1 MVSALLTAEARLTF
15 TQRLRQ
21 KSGGRIVL
29 IQNSAIDFLVDGRKP
44 DVQPNKKKT
53 ADTLDLH
60 NSKASLSGKGES
72 HHTPAH
78 KEQQQV
84 GQPSSP
90 TAYTTTSGWR
100 VRFYMGGS
108 SRADKESAQAAG
120 RAFKSMFPD
129 VPVYMHFMSP
139 HWVCVAGD
147 FLTRAEAEA
156 FIHRA
161 RAVPGVRASSMSIIK
176 SKVKVPVNQ

>member
-1 MVSALLTAEARLTF
+1 MVSVLLNAEARLTF

-21 KSGGRIVL
+21 RSGGRIVL
-29 IQNSAIDFLVDGRKP
+29 IQNSSIDLFVDGRKP
-44 DVQPNKKKT
+44 ETASSKKNAT
-53 ADTLDLH
+53 DTINALPDKPAL
-60 NSKASLSGKGES
+60 
-72 HHTPAH
+72 PAH
-78 KEQQQV
+78 KDGQAAHFQKEQHLPV
-84 GQPSSP
+84 STAP

-108 SRADKESAQAAG
+108 SRAEKENAQAAG
-120 RAFKSMFPD
+120 RAFKSRFPD

-161 RAVPGVRASSMSIIK
+161 RSVPGVRASSMSVIK
-176 SKVKVPVNQ
+176 SKVKVPVN

>member
-1 MVSALLTAEARLTF
+1 MVSVFLSSEARLTF

-21 KSGGRIVL
+21 RSGGRIAL
-29 IQNSAIDFLVDGRKP
+29 IQNSSIDLLVDGRKP
-44 DVQPNKKKT
+44 DAIPVKKKT
-53 ADTLDLH
+53 GDTISVVKDKPSVPVHKDRLV
-60 NSKASLSGKGES
+60 S
-72 HHTPAH
+72 HSQREQHTVVPTA
-78 KEQQQV
+78 
-84 GQPSSP
+84 P

-108 SRADKESAQAAG
+108 SRAEKENAQAAG
-120 RAFKSMFPD
+120 RAFKNMFPD

-161 RAVPGVRASSMSIIK
+161 RAVPGVRASSMSVIK
-176 SKVKVPVNQ
+176 SKVKVPVN

>member
-1 MVSALLTAEARLTF
+1 MVSVLLTAEARLTF

-29 IQNSAIDFLVDGRKP
+29 VQNPAIDLLVDGRKH
-44 DVQPNKKKT
+44 DVVPPKKKT
-53 ADTLDLH
+53 ADTLNLIKDKPAPYLH
-60 NSKASLSGKGES
+60 KDGT
-72 HHTPAH
+72 HAH
-78 KEQQQV
+78 ITKEQQV
-84 GQPSSP
+84 DFPSAP

-108 SRADKESAQAAG
+108 SRTEKANAQAAG
-120 RAFKSMFPD
+120 RAFKNMFPD

-156 FIHRA
+156 FIRRA
-161 RAVPGVRASSMSIIK
+161 RSMPGVRASSMSIIK
-176 SKVKVPVNQ
+176 SRVKVPVN

>member
-1 MVSALLTAEARLTF
+1 MVSVFLNVEARLTF

-21 KSGGRIVL
+21 RSGGRIVL
-29 IQNSAIDFLVDGRKP
+29 VQNSSIDLLVDGRKP
-44 DVQPNKKKT
+44 EAIPAKKNA
-53 ADTLDLH
+53 ADTINVLPD
-60 NSKASLSGKGES
+60 KPALS
-72 HHTPAH
+72 AH
-78 KEQQQV
+78 KDGKAVHSQNEQHLSL
-84 GQPSSP
+84 PTAP

-108 SRADKESAQAAG
+108 SRAEKENAQAAG
-120 RAFKSMFPD
+120 RAFKSRFPD

-156 FIHRA
+156 FIQRV
-161 RAVPGVRASSMSIIK
+161 RSMPGVRSSSMSVIK
-176 SKVKVPVNQ
+176 SKVKVPVY